1 LGDQVLHKVLS
12 ARSDVV
18 YQLALLS
25 SELREI
31 FASPEEQARLET
43 VRAAEEE
50 HRRAVEAGRR
60 QALEMKL
67 RKPIEDDCPICYSEL
82 DVEGGEAIVWCEAA
96 CGQNFHEACL
106 HMWIK
111 AQGKGTCPLCRSA
124 WKTAEPEE
132 KGLAFDIAAQGS
144 FDTAEVERRLGNKSE
159 GYVNVADQVGVSR
172 ERGKYVGEKPPLPS
186 LVCVLKLRLD
196 TSTYSEWW
204 GRRARRG
211 RRGGWRGWGRGRTL

>member
-1 LGDQVLHKVLS
+1 MLS

-18 YQLALLS
+18 YQIALLS

-31 FASPEEQARLET
+31 FANPEEQARLET
-43 VRAAEEE
+43 LRIAKEES
-50 HRRAVEAGRR
+50 RKAVEAGRR
-60 QALEMKL
+60 EALEKKL

-111 AQGKGTCPLCRSA
+111 TQGKGTCPLCRSA
-124 WKTAEPEE
+124 WKTTEPEN

-172 ERGKYVGEKPPLPS
+172 ERGKWTGEKLS
-186 LVCVLKLRLD
+186 LLSFVSAKFSCLD

-204 GRRARRG
+204 GRRAKRG